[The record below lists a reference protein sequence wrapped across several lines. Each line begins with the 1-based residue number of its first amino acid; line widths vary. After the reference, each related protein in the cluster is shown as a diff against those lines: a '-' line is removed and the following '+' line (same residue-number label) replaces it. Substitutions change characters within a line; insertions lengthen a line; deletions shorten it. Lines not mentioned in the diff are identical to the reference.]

1 MLSFALNAGT
11 KSTDIKT
18 GNTNIIDGI
27 SPEVI
32 NGLIR
37 YQVLLQLITQC
48 MSQKEA
54 GSGIIRIILKWAL
67 IN

>member
-1 MLSFALNAGT
+1 M
-11 KSTDIKT
+11 
-18 GNTNIIDGI
+18 
-27 SPEVI
+27 
-32 NGLIR
+32 GLIR